1 MAAANDSGLIF
12 KNLWT
17 LLVHPCFLCL
27 SDMFCYLLT
36 GRDGSAVNPVI
47 ELLNETPSRLERTIG
62 AMEKQ
67 ARVLEKEGA
76 AALASATEMTLQ
88 EIISKLK

>member
-1 MAAANDSGLIF
+1 MGAANDSGLIF
-12 KNLWT
+12 RNLWT

-27 SDMFCYLLT
+27 CDGLCYFLT
-36 GRDGSAVNPVI
+36 GCDGSVVNPVI
-47 ELLNETPSRLERTIG
+47 DLLNETPSRLERTIG
-62 AMEKQ
+62 SMEKQ

-76 AALASATEMTLQ
+76 AVLASATEMTLQ